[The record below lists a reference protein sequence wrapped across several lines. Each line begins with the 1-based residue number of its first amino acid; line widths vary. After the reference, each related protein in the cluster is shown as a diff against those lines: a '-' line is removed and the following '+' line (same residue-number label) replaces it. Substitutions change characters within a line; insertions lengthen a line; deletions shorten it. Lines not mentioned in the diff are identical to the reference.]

1 MRRVLL
7 LLMGLLALAPSG
19 ASAHPDLATSRP
31 VAGTSVPGPLSEL
44 VLLFTKPVELR
55 YTTVVLITA
64 TGDTI
69 RGVVAREGTDERAV
83 RVTLTEPLAAA
94 VYRVAW
100 RTAGADGHVVGG
112 EYAFTVQ
119 AHDGTTAAPLPPESD
134 LAAHH
139 PQASTPDV
147 NRRPAAAL
155 IRWLNFTFIVL
166 LGGGIAFPLLL
177 RGVPPRSPLGPT
189 RTAGRRARRM
199 TLAVASGLLVMAVIR
214 LEFQSSMLHG
224 GENAWNFELLSSLI
238 TRTDWGRGWAMQIVG
253 AAIVLVTLA
262 PRTASDAA
270 RGTAALAFVLLAIGV
285 ALGGHA
291 ATVESSVIPAWATDA
306 THVIAASA
314 WIGSLAYLLVVA
326 IPIALSA
333 RTDEDF
339 GIVVREFSRVALVA
353 APLVLLSGGLS
364 ALLHVGRW
372 QDLWLT
378 DYGRLL
384 AVKVAVVGMTGA
396 TGFYNWRWVQPAL
409 GERTA
414 TRRLRRSAAVEVAA
428 ALVVLIV
435 TALLV
440 ATAPPS
446 P

>member
-31 VAGTSVPGPLSEL
+31 AAGTSVPSPVSEL

-55 YTTVVLITA
+55 YTMVVLITA
-64 TGDTI
+64 AGDTI
-69 RGVVAREGTDERAV
+69 RGVVSREGTDERAV
-83 RVTLTEPLAAA
+83 RLTLAEPLAAA
-94 VYRVAW
+94 VYRAAW

-119 AHDGTTAAPLPPESD
+119 AHDGTAAEPLPPESD

-147 NRRPAAAL
+147 NRRAAAVL

-199 TLAVASGLLVMAVIR
+199 TLVAASVVLVLAVMR

-224 GENAWNFELLSSLI
+224 EENAWDFELLSSLI
-238 TRTDWGRGWAMQIVG
+238 TQTDWGRGWAMQLVG
-253 AAIVLVTLA
+253 AAIVLVALA
-262 PRTASDAA
+262 PSAASDVA
-270 RGTAALAFVLLAIGV
+270 RGTAAFAFMLIAIGL

-291 ATVESSVIPAWATDA
+291 ATVETSVIPAWAIDA
-306 THVIAASA
+306 THVIAAAA
-314 WIGSLAYLLVVA
+314 WIGSLAYLLGVA

-333 RTDEDF
+333 RSDGDF
-339 GIVVREFSRVALVA
+339 AIVVRAFSRVALVA
-353 APLVLLSGGLS
+353 APLVVLSGGVS
-364 ALLHVGRW
+364 ALLHVGRL

-378 DYGRLL
+378 DYGRVL

-414 TRRLRRSAAVEVAA
+414 TRRLRGSAAVEVAA

-435 TALLV
+435 TAVLV
-440 ATAPPS
+440 ATPTP
-446 P
+446 